1 MKTKML
7 TIAAI
12 LAAALLTGIFSAT
25 PLATYAE
32 DDDHDEDDYDK
43 DHDDDNGDRDNGD
56 RDNGDRDNGSGD
68 TSITNTEQALSQ
80 DNVGSNNST
89 NFNCGQ
95 NLINSPNVDQSCRS
109 GPEPIVPIPVL

>member
-1 MKTKML
+1 MNTKML

-43 DHDDDNGDRDNGD
+43 DHDDDDNGDRDNGD
-56 RDNGDRDNGSGD
+56 RDNGDGD

-80 DNVGSNNST
+80 ENTGSTNST

-109 GPEPIVPIPVL
+109 GPEPLIPVL

>member
-1 MKTKML
+1 ML

-32 DDDHDEDDYDK
+32 DDDHDDDY
-43 DHDDDNGDRDNGD
+43 DHDDDNGDG
-56 RDNGDRDNGSGD
+56 DNGSGD

-109 GPEPIVPIPVL
+109 GPEPIIPVL